1 MVILHNYIWPACSE
15 SLIYSVG
22 NTYIDNVYMVF
33 LVSPESSYGQKV
45 HMACLRRVHEMVAKV
60 YFDST
65 CCMLHITMSDLV
77 SVS

>member
-1 MVILHNYIWPACSE
+1 MVILHNSIWPACTE

-33 LVSPESSYGQKV
+33 LVSPESSYG
-45 HMACLRRVHEMVAKV
+45 HEIVVNV
-60 YFDST
+60 YIDST

-77 SVS
+77 SAS

>member
-1 MVILHNYIWPACSE
+1 MVIIHNYIWPACTE

-33 LVSPESSYGQKV
+33 LVSPESY
-45 HMACLRRVHEMVAKV
+45 RVHEMVVKV